1 MEIDIPAEIAGLPL
15 LPLAFDRQQR
25 LVEPEQVDAVRDHLA
40 RAESTDLLVLSHGWN
55 NDAADAL
62 QLYRQLLTNIGEQ
75 ARGPWDDREVAVV
88 AVFWPSKRFADRD
101 LIPGGAAELSGDVPT
116 AVLLAEIED
125 LRGSF
130 DDSSLDR
137 LRELAPQ
144 VADSREARRG
154 FAEAVRELVEVGDD
168 EEVDDEIPS
177 GFFSTDGAEM
187 IEELGIPREE
197 ELAAVG
203 DGGGREGGIAVVG
216 ARGPTDDAARGGAA
230 FLGSAFAGI
239 RSGARNALN
248 LATYYT
254 MKRRAGETGRGG
266 VAPVLR
272 EVRRAAPDV
281 RFHLAG
287 HSFGGRLVA
296 AAALGENDDDPAL
309 PVDSL
314 TLLQA
319 AFSHH
324 GFAENY
330 EPGKHGYFRNV
341 VAGSRVRGP
350 LVVTH
355 THNDRANTW
364 AYPMASRLRRQRAA
378 MFGGPSDPYGA
389 IGSNGALKTPGAE
402 FGELLPADGDY
413 HFGPGEIHNLESSA
427 SIPDHGTVT
436 GAEVANIIISVV
448 EADYR

>member
-1 MEIDIPAEIAGLPL
+1 MEIDIPAEVEGLPL
-15 LPLAFDRQQR
+15 LPVAFDKKQR
-25 LVEPEQVDAVRDHLA
+25 LVDRGQVDALHKHLA
-40 RAESTDLLVLSHGWN
+40 RGGSTDLLVISHGWN
-55 NDAADAL
+55 NDAAEAL
-62 QLYRQLLTNIGEQ
+62 ELYRRLLTNVGRQ
-75 ARGPWDDREVAVV
+75 ARARWVDREVAVL

-130 DDSSLDR
+130 DDAPLDH

-144 VADSREARRG
+144 VADSRDARRR
-154 FAEAVRELVEVGDD
+154 FAEAVRELVDVGED
-168 EEVDDEIPS
+168 EEVEDEIPS
-177 GFFSTDGAEM
+177 GFFSLDGADM
-187 IEELGIPREE
+187 IEELGVPREE
-197 ELAAVG
+197 EMAAVG
-203 DGGGREGGIAVVG
+203 GGGREGGIAVVG
-216 ARGPTDDAARGGAA
+216 AQGPTDGAASGGAA
-230 FLGSAFAGI
+230 FLGSAFSGI

-281 RFHLAG
+281 RLHLAG

-296 AAALGENDDDPAL
+296 AAALGEDDDDPAL

-324 GFAENY
+324 GFAEDY

-341 VAGSRVRGP
+341 LTGSRVRGP

-378 MFGGPSDPYGA
+378 MFGGPNDPYGA
-389 IGSNGALKTPGAE
+389 IGSNGALKTPGAV

-413 HFGPGEIHNLESSA
+413 GFGPGEIHNLEASA

-436 GAEVANIIISVV
+436 GSEVANIIVSVV
-448 EADYR
+448 EATYD